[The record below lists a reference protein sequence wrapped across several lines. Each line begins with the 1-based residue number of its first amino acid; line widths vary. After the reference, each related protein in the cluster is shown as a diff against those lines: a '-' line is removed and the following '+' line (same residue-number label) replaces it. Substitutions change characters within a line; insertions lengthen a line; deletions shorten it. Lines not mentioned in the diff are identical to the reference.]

1 VYITIHEI
9 FTGVV
14 YKMSKRNIKIFILVI
29 LTIIAILIAAFM
41 LGVFT
46 KGESA
51 TKTFDTYKNSWVE
64 KDYQRMYSMLSSKT
78 KERIKQDDFVKKY
91 TDIYGGIEAESI
103 SIKLNNEDEIVE
115 GKEKTISIPFSIS
128 MKTAV
133 GQLDQPGYVANV
145 VKEKVDGENKW
156 TIAWDEKMIF
166 PSMQVG
172 DKVKIVSDVAIR
184 GEIYDR
190 NGDPLAEN
198 KIISTLGLNPI
209 DFVID
214 KDNNILQLAKI
225 LDIDASIIEAKL
237 EGNDESTQF
246 IPIINIVKGKKTSD
260 ANELKGVIFKEFTG
274 RIYAGK
280 EAFGSLI
287 GYIRPIQAD
296 ELEEMSGQGYNSYSR
311 IGADGLEKVYEKR
324 LRGENGGR
332 IYITDENDSLKAEV
346 IKKESKAGENITLS
360 VDLALQNK
368 IYEAMNK
375 EAGASAAINPK
386 TGEVLALVSSP
397 SYDSNAYTTYK
408 SNTTKTKWK
417 KLQDIG
423 ADPFHNRFIQ
433 TYSPGST
440 FKLITTAIG
449 LEQGKID
456 PSKLIEIDGLD
467 WQKDK
472 SWGGYTIT
480 RVSNRAEVNLADALV
495 YSDNIYFAKTAL
507 GIGKEEFIKGS
518 SKFGI
523 GEEIPMDFYI
533 RKSQIANDSKIETEI
548 ALADTGYGQG
558 QVLMSP
564 LHLALSYS
572 AVVNEGN
579 IMSPTLETFNEK
591 ITSKVWK
598 ENVMAKENVN
608 IIKNDLISVIDKT
621 GGTGN
626 GAKISGITLAG
637 KTGTAEVNKSSK
649 DEKGQKNGWFICMDT
664 EKPEIVISMLI
675 EGAGS
680 HYVVPIVK
688 EVMEYYLKK

>member
-1 VYITIHEI
+1 
-9 FTGVV
+9 
-14 YKMSKRNIKIFILVI
+14 MSKRYIKIILLVI
-29 LTIIAILIAAFM
+29 LGIITILIAAFM
-41 LGVFT
+41 FGVFT
-46 KGESA
+46 KVESA
-51 TKTFDTYKNSWVE
+51 TKTFDSYKNSWVK
-64 KDYQRMYSMLSSKT
+64 KDYKTMYSMLSSKT
-78 KERIKQDDFVKKY
+78 KETITSDDFVKKY

-103 SIKLNNEDEIVE
+103 SIKLDSEDEIVE
-115 GKEKTISIPFSIS
+115 GKEKTVSIPFSIS

-133 GQLDQPGYVANV
+133 GQLDQPGYIANM
-145 VKEKVDGENKW
+145 VKEKVDSENKW
-156 TIAWDEKMIF
+156 RIAWDEKMIF
-166 PSMQVG
+166 PSMQAG
-172 DKVKIVSDVAIR
+172 DKIKIVSDVAIR
-184 GEIYDR
+184 GEIFDR
-190 NGDPLAEN
+190 KGNPLAEN
-198 KIISTLGLNPI
+198 KIITTLGLNPI

-225 LDIDASIIEAKL
+225 LDIDASIIEDKL
-237 EGNDESTQF
+237 KGNEDSTQF
-246 IPIINIVKGKKTSD
+246 IPIINIEKGKETSD
-260 ANELKGVIFKEFTG
+260 ANELKGVYFQDFNG
-274 RIYAGK
+274 RVYPGK

-287 GYIRPIQAD
+287 GYIRPIQGD
-296 ELEEMSGQGYNSYSR
+296 ELEKVTGQGYNSYSR

-332 IYITDENDSLKAEV
+332 IYITDENDSEKAEI

-360 VDLALQNK
+360 VDLDLQTK
-368 IYEAMNK
+368 IYAAMNK
-375 EAGASAAINPK
+375 DAGASAAINPK

-408 SNTTKTKWK
+408 SNATKAEWK
-417 KLQDIG
+417 RLQDRG
-423 ADPFHNRFIQ
+423 TDPFHNRF
-433 TYSPGST
+433 TGAYSPGST

-456 PSKLIEIDGLD
+456 PSKLIEIEGKD
-467 WQKDK
+467 WRKDK

-480 RVSNRAEVNLADALV
+480 RVSNRAQVNLADALV

-507 GIGKEEFIKGS
+507 DIGKEEFIKGS

-533 RKSQIANDSKIETEI
+533 QKSQIANDNKIETEI
-548 ALADTGYGQG
+548 SLADTGYGQG

-572 AVVNEGN
+572 AVVNYGN
-579 IMSPTLETFNEK
+579 IMSPTLESFNEK

-598 ENVMAKENVN
+598 ENVISKENVN

-637 KTGTAEVNKSSK
+637 KTGTAEVNKNNK
-649 DEKGQKNGWFICMDT
+649 DEKAQENGWFICMDT
-664 EKPEIVISMLI
+664 ENPEVVVSMLI
-675 EGAGS
+675 EDVKDGTGS

-688 EVMEYYLKK
+688 EVMEYYLKKQPK